1 MTEISPLQLQT
12 ANKAVAHMLREEIS
26 RGVLLPGTRLRQSE
40 LARRFGVSTTPVR
53 EALASLQAEALVRI
67 DAHRGAVVSTPTLE
81 DMLECFEIRRVLEP
95 LAAALAAQ
103 RLSEEQLAELEGLV
117 AAMRSIDDSVRWVEL
132 NDRFHLRLYE
142 GSGNERLQEMIE
154 TLRKSS
160 RYYIHLYV
168 ANAHANRTA
177 DDEHHAIVEACR
189 ARNAAR
195 ARSLTRA
202 HVENTLRGVT
212 RFLKSSQDVAVA
224 FDTTVQQG

>member
-1 MTEISPLQLQT
+1 
-12 ANKAVAHMLREEIS
+12 MLREEIS
-26 RGVLLPGTRLRQSE
+26 RGILVPGTRLRQSE
-40 LARRFGVSTTPVR
+40 LAKRFGVSTTPVR

-67 DAHRGAVVSTPTLE
+67 DAHRGAVVSMPTLE

-103 RLSEEQLAELEGLV
+103 RISEEQLAELDELV
-117 AAMRSIDDSVRWVEL
+117 STMRSVDDAATWVEL
-132 NDRFHLRLYE
+132 NDRFHMRLYA

-177 DDEHHAIVEACR
+177 DDEHHAIIAACR

-202 HVENTLRGVT
+202 HVEHTLRGVT
-212 RFLKSSQDVAVA
+212 RFLKSSHSAVA
-224 FDTTVQQG
+224 ALDGGNTRG